1 MTGTLNRHLRH
12 RRCGVKGRYMAR
24 ALLGYV
30 GSASEQT
37 LTFKVVRL
45 RRRVQELES
54 EVAELREARRREVD
68 PALDLELHRLAE
80 GAEPALA

>member
-1 MTGTLNRHLRH
+1 
-12 RRCGVKGRYMAR
+12 MAR

-37 LTFKVVRL
+37 LSLEVVRL
-45 RRRVQELES
+45 RRRVQELEH
-54 EVAELREARRREVD
+54 EIAELRAPQQALD
-68 PALDLELHRLAE
+68 PTLDLELHRMAE

>member
-1 MTGTLNRHLRH
+1 
-12 RRCGVKGRYMAR
+12 MAR

-37 LTFKVVRL
+37 LNFEVVRL
-45 RRRVQELES
+45 RRRVQELEH
-54 EVAELREARRREVD
+54 EVAELRATPETDMD

-80 GAEPALA
+80 NAEPALA

>member
-1 MTGTLNRHLRH
+1 
-12 RRCGVKGRYMAR
+12 MAR

-37 LTFKVVRL
+37 LTLELVRL

-54 EVAELREARRREVD
+54 EVAELRDTHRQEVD

-80 GAEPALA
+80 DAEPALA

>member
-1 MTGTLNRHLRH
+1 
-12 RRCGVKGRYMAR
+12 MAR

-37 LTFKVVRL
+37 LSLEVVRL
-45 RRRVQELES
+45 RRRVQELET
-54 EVAELREARRREVD
+54 EVATLRTTRQQELD
-68 PALDLELHRLAE
+68 PTLDIELHRMSE

>member
-1 MTGTLNRHLRH
+1 
-12 RRCGVKGRYMAR
+12 MAR

-30 GSASEQT
+30 GSASDQT
-37 LTFKVVRL
+37 LSFEVVRL
-45 RRRVQELES
+45 RRRVQELET
-54 EVAELREARRREVD
+54 EIAQLRAAHQQEVD

>member
-1 MTGTLNRHLRH
+1 
-12 RRCGVKGRYMAR
+12 MAR

-30 GSASEQT
+30 GSAPEQT
-37 LTFKVVRL
+37 LSLEVVRL
-45 RRRVQELES
+45 RRRVQELEH
-54 EVAELREARRREVD
+54 ELAKLRSPQQEMD

>member
-1 MTGTLNRHLRH
+1 
-12 RRCGVKGRYMAR
+12 MAR

-37 LTFKVVRL
+37 LTLEVARL
-45 RRRVQELES
+45 RRRVQELETQ
-54 EVAELREARRREVD
+54 VAELRATRPQEID

>member
-1 MTGTLNRHLRH
+1 
-12 RRCGVKGRYMAR
+12 MAR

-37 LTFKVVRL
+37 LSLEVVRL
-45 RRRVQELES
+45 RRRVQELEH
-54 EVAELREARRREVD
+54 EIAELRATPQQD
-68 PALDLELHRLAE
+68 PALDLELHRMAE

>member
-1 MTGTLNRHLRH
+1 
-12 RRCGVKGRYMAR
+12 MAR

-30 GSASEQT
+30 GSASDQT
-37 LTFKVVRL
+37 LSFEVVRL
-45 RRRVQELES
+45 RRRIQELET
-54 EVAELREARRREVD
+54 EIAELRATRQQEVD